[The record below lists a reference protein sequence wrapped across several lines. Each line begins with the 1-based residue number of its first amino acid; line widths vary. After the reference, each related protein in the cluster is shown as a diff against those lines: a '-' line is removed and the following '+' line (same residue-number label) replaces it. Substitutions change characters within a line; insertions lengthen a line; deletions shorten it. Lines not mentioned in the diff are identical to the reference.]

1 MNRFSA
7 KCLFIGL
14 SGLIWMAGPVDAG
27 DVMIQGMPD
36 DNSCAALIAPFEA
49 DFTALPAIL
58 EKEVCGSPA
67 PVLLAA
73 LGKSRRM
80 LIKPAATINCQL
92 TAALAKWEDQV
103 VQPAAMR
110 HFAQGVKQIRQWASY
125 VCRSRNNRPG
135 ARISEHALA
144 NALDV
149 AAFTLDDGSVVSVG
163 AGWIAGGAEAA
174 FLRDVHGGS
183 CKIFGTVLGP
193 DANALHKDHFHLDL
207 GRGGVCE

>member
-1 MNRFSA
+1 
-7 KCLFIGL
+7 
-14 SGLIWMAGPVDAG
+14 MAASQGRLGADEAAEQLAAG
-27 DVMIQGMPD
+27 E
-36 DNSCAALIAPFEA
+36 NSCAAVMAPFIA
-49 DFTALPAIL
+49 DFTLLPAIS

-73 LGKSRRM
+73 LGKSRRV
-80 LIKPAATINCQL
+80 IVKPAATVNCPL
-92 TAALAKWEDQV
+92 TAALAKWEAQV

-110 HFAQGVKQIRQWASY
+110 HFGRGVRQIRQWASY

-149 AAFTLDDGSVVSVG
+149 AAFTLDDGRVVTVKE
-163 AGWIAGGAEAA
+163 GWIAAGEEAA
-174 FLRDVHGGS
+174 FLREVHGGS

-193 DANALHKDHFHLDL
+193 DANALHGDHFHLDL
-207 GRGGVCE
+207 GRGGVCR